1 MLGWVSR
8 PSADRWHNRVTRL
21 MGGVGFMPVILVM
34 GVCIYGLSFRVGGR
48 SFLDASAYSQP
59 LLVGASLLAGSLF
72 LFFSGWLDDLWS
84 LSPPSK
90 LLLQIAAASQMI
102 YLGGGFSLT
111 GILPVDLAVSYLWM
125 LGITNAVNLIDNMD
139 GLCAGV
145 CGLIFAALALALSD
159 PQARLLAGVVSGA
172 CVGFLVFNWPKA
184 KIFMGDTG
192 SLPLGFLCAGLTLPN
207 LLNGAWGSSQ
217 AGLKTSFFALAFAA
231 VLVAIPILDTTLV
244 TLTRLWRSQSPMSGG
259 RDHTSHRL
267 SRMLASDKRALFFFL
282 TLTMATI
289 AVFLYVLPR
298 GTQLRW
304 LAAGGVWVALIFL
317 GAFLGREE
325 VEAGVEEKDR
335 EASGLKKIV
344 AIVSAYRLAPIL
356 LDFILIVGFFQA
368 AYWIRFGF
376 RLGSENQ
383 AAVAQAVPVLL
394 FSGIGFGLLF
404 GCYSSRWRFS
414 GNLDFL
420 RQAGAVFASIVVTV
434 AFVTIATRFETGH
447 ARGAFL
453 IYGILFLAVKLGLLK
468 FFEVSE
474 FLVGWAKD
482 GGKERKPVLIYG
494 AGKRGKLLAEA
505 CFQVP
510 ELMSYAPVAFFD
522 DNEGLRGKI
531 LCGLRIQTPES
542 SRNRGL
548 PAVEEV
554 WISTDSIS
562 GVNGDL
568 PLPEAWKKAKVR
580 RLKLELKEI

>member
-1 MLGWVSR
+1 
-8 PSADRWHNRVTRL
+8 
-21 MGGVGFMPVILVM
+21 MPVILVL
-34 GVCIYGLSFRVGGR
+34 GFCIYTLSFRASGKNILDSTVYTPSVVVG
-48 SFLDASAYSQP
+48 L
-59 LLVGASLLAGSLF
+59 SLLAGAFLLF
-72 LFFSGWLDDLWS
+72 VSGWLDDLWS
-84 LSPPSK
+84 LSPPTK
-90 LLLQIAAASQMI
+90 LLLQFATASQLI
-102 YLGGGFSLT
+102 YVGGGFTRT
-111 GILPVDLAVSYLWM
+111 GFLPVDLALTYLWI
-125 LGITNAVNLIDNMD
+125 LGITNAINLIDNMD

-159 PQARLLAGVVSGA
+159 PLARLLAGVVSGA
-172 CVGFLVFNWPKA
+172 CAGFLVFNWPKA

-207 LLNGAWGSSQ
+207 LLNGAWGSVED
-217 AGLKTSFFALAFAA
+217 GLKTSFLTLAFAA
-231 VLVAIPILDTTLV
+231 VLVAIPMLDTMLV

-304 LAAGGVWVALIFL
+304 MATGGVWVALIFL

-325 VEAGVEEKDR
+325 VEAGVEEKEW

-356 LDFILIVGFFQA
+356 LDFTLIVGLFQA

-376 RLGSENQ
+376 RLGPENQ
-383 AAVAQAVPVLL
+383 SAIAQALPVLL
-394 FSGIGFGLLF
+394 LSGIGSGLLF
-404 GCYSSRWRFS
+404 GCYSSRWKFS
-414 GNLDFL
+414 GNLDFF
-420 RQAGAVFASIVVTV
+420 RQAGAVFASIMVTV

-453 IYGILFLAVKLGLLK
+453 IYGIVFLAVKLGLLK

-482 GGKERKPVLIYG
+482 GGKDRKPVLIYG

-510 ELMSYAPVAFFD
+510 ELMGYVPVAFFD

-542 SRNRGL
+542 TKNKLL
-548 PAVEEV
+548 PAVEEL
-554 WISTDSIS
+554 WISTNSVS
-562 GVNGDL
+562 GFTDRL
-568 PLPEAWKKAKVR
+568 HLPEVWRKAKVR
-580 RLKLELKEI
+580 WLKLELEEIRDKR